1 MNCGRLR
8 FPPLIKIH
16 CHDITALLL
25 KLMLNK
31 HYPKPYLLSCN
42 CHANIY
48 NCQMEKN
55 NKQNND
61 LLLCLDNNLDM
72 FEESY

>member
-1 MNCGRLR
+1 
-8 FPPLIKIH
+8 
-16 CHDITALLL
+16 
-25 KLMLNK
+25 MLNT